1 MERPGRHYFNQVIK
15 FNITSGESCWHYVPH
30 SIIWCILSRSRMRTF
45 CSAEVFLKSSN
56 PRLNMRN
63 ILDTV
68 QLRDMSKSLI
78 GYHQNCPGYKRQGKI
93 EKLSQFKETRKTEMT
108 KCNALSLIGS
118 WEYKKHIVKKK
129 WWCWNKTWSPVRNKV
144 QMLIF
149 YFDTGT
155 IVMSVLLLGKTRS
168 RVYGNSLFHLGNL
181 SINMKVLQNKSHIN
195 HRRVILIS
203 LQNLFSMNF
212 IFVYYEMIW
221 IYIDE
226 HNDF

>member
-1 MERPGRHYFNQVIK
+1 
-15 FNITSGESCWHYVPH
+15 
-30 SIIWCILSRSRMRTF
+30 
-45 CSAEVFLKSSN
+45 
-56 PRLNMRN
+56 
-63 ILDTV
+63 
-68 QLRDMSKSLI
+68 
-78 GYHQNCPGYKRQGKI
+78 
-93 EKLSQFKETRKTEMT
+93 
-108 KCNALSLIGS
+108 
-118 WEYKKHIVKKK
+118 
-129 WWCWNKTWSPVRNKV
+129 
-144 QMLIF
+144 MLIF